1 MQKLLERFI
10 RYAKINTQSD
20 EQVTGRTPTTDNQWE
35 LARLLEAE
43 LKELGLPEI
52 DLDEKCFLTA
62 VLPANTDKDIPTIGL
77 LAHIDTTSDFT
88 ADGVSPQVIE
98 NYDGKDIPLK
108 GKKGMFLSPG
118 EFPELLEHIGETLIT
133 TDGTTLLGADDKAG
147 VAVIMTVVD
156 HLLRHPEIEHGTI
169 KIAFTPDEETGTGI
183 RNFDVEGFG
192 ADFAYTLDG
201 GKAGEIEY
209 ENFNA
214 NKVFV
219 TVTGKSVHPGTAKN
233 VMKNAIHILYEFN
246 ALLPAAER
254 PEHTEG
260 REGYFHLNRMF
271 EGAVDKLKAGY
282 IIRDHD
288 AKKFEERLALLW
300 DSAAFINRKYGEG
313 TIELEVIEQYRNMLE
328 VITPVMHIVE
338 TAKEAMRS
346 LGIEPIDTPIR
357 GGTDGSQLSYMGL
370 PTPNL
375 FNGGHN
381 FHGPYEFAV
390 LESMAKSVEVVLK
403 IIQLYAQK

>member
-20 EQVTGRTPTTDNQWE
+20 EQVTDRTPTTDNQWE

-43 LKELGLPEI
+43 LKELGLPEVN
-52 DLDEKCFLTA
+52 LDEKCFLTA

-288 AKKFEERLALLW
+288 AKKFEERLALMR

-403 IIQLYAQK
+403 IIQLYAEK